1 MQRGA
6 RRAEP
11 VDSGKEPMEQPVVRV
26 EEPGPHAGRDGGG
39 NGPGQEDRGAEES
52 AATLEEHG
60 DGKSDEKLRGDR
72 DGGEVRRGPE
82 SRPEAAV
89 REQEAEV
96 GDPDEALLV
105 EDEDRSVQAEPDRGQ
120 HGQDGDP
127 GQDRHG
133 GRCEQGGLAARLHR
147 DSR

>member
-1 MQRGA
+1 M
-6 RRAEP
+6 
-11 VDSGKEPMEQPVVRV
+11 
-26 EEPGPHAGRDGGG
+26 
-39 NGPGQEDRGAEES
+39 QEDRGAEES